1 MISIARWPTFGFS
14 NASREGC
21 RMSKRR
27 MLELFEVKN
36 GRGRPNLVVALPG
49 QLHSQS
55 GSQLPGRP
63 RNRPVQEHWSEDLVK
78 LIGGPLLRSLGHPAA
93 LANSGAQK
101 HGTPG
106 CW

>member
-1 MISIARWPTFGFS
+1 MISVACWPAFGFS

-55 GSQLPGRP
+55 GSLLLWTTQKPPGTTTLVRGSG
-63 RNRPVQEHWSEDLVK
+63 ETDLVD
-78 LIGGPLLRSLGHPAA
+78 L
-93 LANSGAQK
+93 
-101 HGTPG
+101 
-106 CW
+106 